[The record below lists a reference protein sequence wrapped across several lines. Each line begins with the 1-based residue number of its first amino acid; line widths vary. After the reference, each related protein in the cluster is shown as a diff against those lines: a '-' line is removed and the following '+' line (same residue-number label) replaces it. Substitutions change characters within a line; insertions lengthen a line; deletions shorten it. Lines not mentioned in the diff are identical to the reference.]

1 MRKVVKFGGSSL
13 ASAEQFKKVGD
24 IIRADKGRKYVVPS
38 APGKRFDGDIK
49 VTDMLYAC
57 YAKAE
62 KKEDI
67 TASIAAIR
75 ERYMEI
81 INGLG
86 LSLSLDDQFEV
97 ISENF
102 KKLAGSNYAASRG
115 EYLNGIIMANYLGY
129 KFIDAAEVI
138 VFHYMQYVGKAR
150 IEMKAR
156 IIFACMNL
164 KKLAKI
170 LEKRGW
176 NATTFS
182 YFGIRIRRKSIVK
195 ENVGLGIPPSTKF
208 VYSLIRQKLSDFR
221 L

>member
-129 KFIDAAEVI
+129 EFIDAAEVI
-138 VFHYMQYVGKAR
+138 VFHEDGTFDA
-150 IEMKAR
+150 E
-156 IIFACMNL
+156 
-164 KKLAKI
+164 
-170 LEKRGW
+170 
-176 NATTFS
+176 TTN
-182 YFGIRIRRKSIVK
+182 
-195 ENVGLGIPPSTKF
+195 E
-208 VYSLIRQKLSDFR
+208 KLSAR
-221 L
+221 LAECDNAVIPGFYGATEIGRAHV